1 MAHLLI
7 VEDHADIAEGLQATF
22 EMEGH
27 SAEVARDGRVA
38 IYAARQTTP
47 DLVVLDLGLPWADGF
62 TVLERL
68 RSEGI
73 DCPVLILS
81 ARGAEADKLQG
92 FRLGA
97 DDYVTKP
104 FGMRE
109 LLARVSAL
117 LRRSATAV
125 EVPAPAPAPAP
136 IGATVYSDDELVAR
150 FELTPRQI
158 AVARLVAE
166 GLTNEEIGDRL
177 SVSRFT
183 ARNHVDE
190 VMRKLGASTR
200 SRVGAI
206 LRGTV
211 NA

>member
-7 VEDHADIAEGLQATF
+7 VEDHADIAEGLQAAF
-22 EMEGH
+22 EIEGH

-38 IYAARQTTP
+38 LYAARQTPP
-47 DLVVLDLGLPWADGF
+47 DLVVLDLGLPWVDGF
-62 TVLERL
+62 TLLERL
-68 RSEGI
+68 RGEGI

-109 LLARVSAL
+109 LTARVSAL
-117 LRRSATAV
+117 LRRV
-125 EVPAPAPAPAP
+125 AP
-136 IGATVYSDDELVAR
+136 IVPPPTSAPTPVATLVSDDALATR

-158 AVARLVAE
+158 TVARLVAE
-166 GLTNEEIGDRL
+166 GLTNEEIGERL
-177 SVSRFT
+177 AVSRFT

-190 VMRKLGASTR
+190 VMRKLGAPTR
-200 SRVGAI
+200 ARVGAI

-211 NA
+211 G